1 MIYSTKTAR
10 TGEFRPSSALNMAIE
25 EGLARHFREHRA
37 EILSR
42 LRFLAGRLHELREP
56 RYQIDLVF
64 SGALRRA
71 FSLTRGFF
79 DLVAAENY
87 ISAAPLVRLQL
98 DNAIRT
104 VAVIH
109 VDDPDN
115 FIRHVAKG
123 KRIDQLRDKEGH
135 RLTDKH
141 IVDHLVANE
150 NLPWVRR
157 VYEEGSRFVHLS
169 DVHVIGLGDGE
180 GQLFDREPM
189 FTDLAFLALVE
200 TFVMATE
207 LFDVFLDWWLGHK
220 ASPSGEVPPK
230 RIPPRDDSLT
240 ERFKAL
246 LRDHGLI
253 TCSYNDVVLVDGE
266 ILPAIRASAHRSEDL
281 QGHSV
286 QLDIEVLFED
296 YILCE
301 SFMGLGETESAAIGD
316 ALHNFEIGVLPVMR
330 TTLWERMP
338 DYQVAIEQWAANGSF
353 WKVTIGPDIRRGTNP
368 GSMKIPDE
376 IDSTIKQHIALM
388 TFGGDLHWLRLFYAQ
403 VQGEEPVIEVLFDN
417 TPWNGLRDAIRHL
430 LWKPSGNYCS
440 FRRFYILQP
449 QAPEQSS

>member
-1 MIYSTKTAR
+1 
-10 TGEFRPSSALNMAIE
+10 MAFE
-25 EGLARHFREHRA
+25 EGLAKHFEEHRA
-37 EILSR
+37 EILAR
-42 LRFLAGRLHELREP
+42 LRSLAARLHEHREP

-79 DLVAAENY
+79 DLVGDENY

-109 VDDPDN
+109 VDDAAN

-123 KRIDQLRDKEGH
+123 KRIDQLRDRNGH

-157 VYEEGSRFVHLS
+157 VYQEGSRFVHLS
-169 DVHVIGLGDGE
+169 DVHVLGLGDIE
-180 GQLFDREPM
+180 GQLFDREPI
-189 FTDLAFLALVE
+189 FTDLAFLSLVE

-207 LFDVFLDWWLGHK
+207 LFDVFLEYWLKHK
-220 ASPSGEVPPK
+220 ASPAEEVPPT
-230 RIPPRDDSLT
+230 RIPPRDDSLI
-240 ERFKAL
+240 ERLKAL

-266 ILPAIRASAHRSEDL
+266 ILPAIRASAHPSKDARSR
-281 QGHSV
+281 SI
-286 QLDIEVLFED
+286 QLDIEILFDEA
-296 YILCE
+296 ILCE
-301 SFMGLGETESAAIGD
+301 SFVGLGETESAAIGD
-316 ALHNFEIGVLPVMR
+316 ALHNFEMGVLPVMR
-330 TTLWERMP
+330 TTLWERIP
-338 DYQVAIEQWAANGSF
+338 DYQVATEHWTANGTP

-368 GSMKIPDE
+368 RGMEIPEGIND
-376 IDSTIKQHIALM
+376 TIKQHIAAITLA
-388 TFGGDLHWLRLFYAQ
+388 GDLHWLRFLYAR
-403 VQGEEPVIEVLFDN
+403 VQGEEPVVEVLFDN
-417 TPWNGLRDAIRHL
+417 ETWTDLQDAIRNL
-430 LWKPSGNYCS
+430 AWQPSGHYYS
-440 FRRFYILQP
+440 LRRFFILQS
-449 QAPEQSS
+449 QAAEAAS